1 MNRASY
7 FAFLVCLLQLPVLPA
22 PGHPVNNLGL
32 EVFLAYWLFDICFSE
47 AAELLDIMRK
57 HRLTAFK
64 AVAKYAEDPWNVYDV
79 VALSTAIAAAVMR
92 GLVHAGVGDATA
104 AASNQLYAWALAL
117 LWGRLVNVLSVVSFI
132 GPLLIMV
139 LAMVFRDL
147 SKFAFLVVL
156 M

>member
-1 MNRASY
+1 
-7 FAFLVCLLQLPVLPA
+7 
-22 PGHPVNNLGL
+22 
-32 EVFLAYWLFDICFSE
+32 
-47 AAELLDIMRK
+47 
-57 HRLTAFK
+57 LTAFK

-79 VALSTAIAAAVMR
+79 VTLSAAVAAAVVR
-92 GLVHAGVGDATA
+92 GIVYAGVGDATA

-156 M
+156 MELPFVVASKTIRN